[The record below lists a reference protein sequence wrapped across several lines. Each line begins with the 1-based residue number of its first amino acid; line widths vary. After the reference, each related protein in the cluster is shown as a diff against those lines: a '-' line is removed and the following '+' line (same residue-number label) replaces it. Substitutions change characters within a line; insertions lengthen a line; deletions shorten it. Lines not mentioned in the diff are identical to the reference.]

1 MCILA
6 IKYDKLFALLAERG
20 YSSTYW
26 LRNQGLSPT
35 IVNKLRKNER
45 INTDTINRLC
55 SLLKC
60 QPGDIMEFEED
71 EIEE

>member
-1 MCILA
+1 MA
-6 IKYDKLFALLAERG
+6 IKYDKLFSLLSDRG
-20 YSSTYW
+20 YSATYW

-55 SLLKC
+55 ALLAC
-60 QPGDIMEFEED
+60 QPGDIMEYVESEAD
-71 EIEE
+71 IKS